1 MPQFKPNPDDA
12 DANLGL
18 TPEYGREVLFEVVF
32 VGNLVKV
39 TAVDAQTG
47 VEATIVGLPTMTQ
60 YSLRMNAVR
69 KLSRVMAR
77 VTASAEGT
85 TDDDPEPPQPRHA
98 RPGRYA

>member
-12 DANLGL
+12 DENLGL

-69 KLSRVMAR
+69 KLARVMAR
-77 VTASAEGT
+77 VEGT
-85 TDDDPEPPQPRHA
+85 ADDDPAPTQPRYT